1 MTKKTSKKASLLLIG
16 ITVVAAI
23 IWGYTTPKNAE
34 ADSTIVYKGAPVI
47 TVQTETEPAPIVEE
61 LVSDDTDT
69 VKDEADTVQDVAK
82 VTKYVTATSLNVR
95 KSPAGD
101 IVTTVPFNTS
111 VEVIEHRTDGWTSI
125 ARDGAIL
132 YVKTEHLS
140 DTKSEAAPTPRPNMV
155 LWKSN
160 VKLTY
165 YHAKGKDAH
174 DNPLDPNYTV
184 ASNVLPQYT
193 KLYIE
198 GIGYR
203 TVMDTGSSVLND
215 GRVDICCHTYNNKDC
230 LAYASKMPQRANVYI
245 VTD

>member
-16 ITVVAAI
+16 ITAVAAI
-23 IWGYTTPKNAE
+23 IWCYTTPKNAE
-34 ADSTIVYKGAPVI
+34 ADGTIVYKGVPVM
-47 TVQTETEPAPIVEE
+47 TVQTETEPATTVEE
-61 LVSDDTDT
+61 VVSEQNETEET
-69 VKDEADTVQDVAK
+69 EAVQEEVTK

-95 KSPAGD
+95 KSPAG
-101 IVTTVPFNTS
+101 VPFNTEL
-111 VEVIEHRTDGWTSI
+111 EVIEHRADGWTSI
-125 ARDGAIL
+125 AKDGAIL

-140 DTKSEAAPTPRPNMV
+140 DTKSEAAPTPKPNMV

-165 YHAKGKDAH
+165 YHAKGLDAH

-184 ASNVLPQYT
+184 ASNVLQQYT

-203 TVMDTGSSVLND
+203 TVMDTGSSDLND
-215 GRVDICCHTYNNKDC
+215 GRVDI
-230 LAYASKMPQRANVYI
+230 
-245 VTD
+245 

>member
-1 MTKKTSKKASLLLIG
+1 MTKKTSKKTSLLLIG
-16 ITVVAAI
+16 ITAVAAI
-23 IWGYTTPKNAE
+23 IWGYTTPKNVE
-34 ADSTIVYKGAPVI
+34 ADSTIVYKGVPVMA
-47 TVQTETEPAPIVEE
+47 VQMETEPAPIVEE
-61 LVSDDTDT
+61 LVSEQNETEET
-69 VKDEADTVQDVAK
+69 EAVQEDVAK

-101 IVTTVPFNTS
+101 IVTSVPFNTEL
-111 VEVIEHRTDGWTSI
+111 EVIEHRADGWTSI
-125 ARDGAIL
+125 AKDGTIL

-140 DTKSEAAPTPRPNMV
+140 DTKSEAAPTPGPNMV
-155 LWKSN
+155 LWKNN

-165 YHAKGKDAH
+165 YHAKGLDAH
-174 DNPLDPNYTV
+174 DNQLDPNYTV

-215 GRVDICCHTYNNKDC
+215 GRVDICCPTYNNKDC
-230 LAYASKMPQRANVYI
+230 LAYASKMPQKANVYI

>member
-1 MTKKTSKKASLLLIG
+1 MTKKTSKKTSLLLIG
-16 ITVVAAI
+16 ITAVAAI

-34 ADSTIVYKGAPVI
+34 ADSTIVYKGVPVM
-47 TVQTETEPAPIVEE
+47 TVQTETEPATTVEE
-61 LVSDDTDT
+61 VVSEQNETEETD
-69 VKDEADTVQDVAK
+69 AVQENVTK

-101 IVTTVPFNTS
+101 IVTSVPFNTEL
-111 VEVIEHRTDGWTSI
+111 EVIEHRADGWTSI
-125 ARDGAIL
+125 AKDGAIL

-140 DTKSEAAPTPRPNMV
+140 DTKSEAAPTPGPNMV
-155 LWKSN
+155 LWKNN

-165 YHAKGKDAH
+165 YHAKGLDAH
-174 DNPLDPNYTV
+174 DNQLDPNYTV

-215 GRVDICCHTYNNKDC
+215 GRVDICCPTYNNKDC

>member
-1 MTKKTSKKASLLLIG
+1 MTKKTSKKTSLLLVG
-16 ITVVAAI
+16 IAAVAAI
-23 IWGYTTPKNAE
+23 IWGYTAPKNAE
-34 ADSTIVYKGAPVI
+34 ADSTVVYKGIPVA
-47 TVQTETEPAPIVEE
+47 TVQTETEPATTVEE
-61 LVSDDTDT
+61 VVSEQNET
-69 VKDEADTVQDVAK
+69 EAVQDEVTK
-82 VTKYVTATSLNVR
+82 VIKYVTATSLNVR

-101 IVTTVPFNTS
+101 IVTSVPFNTEL
-111 VEVIEHRTDGWTSI
+111 EVIEHHADGWTSI
-125 ARDGAIL
+125 AKDGAIL

-140 DTKSEAAPTPRPNMV
+140 DTKSEAAPTPGPNMV
-155 LWKSN
+155 LWKNN

-165 YHAKGKDAH
+165 YHAKGLDAH
-174 DNPLDPNYTV
+174 DNQLDPNYTV

-215 GRVDICCHTYNNKDC
+215 GRVDICCPTYNNKDC

>member
-1 MTKKTSKKASLLLIG
+1 MKKRLAMLLVMMTCVVLLSAIYKDPQSADAASTTVYRGEPIISISSEKPKEVFAEEIVEPEIKEAKTTTMYVKAS
-16 ITVVAAI
+16 A
-23 IWGYTTPKNAE
+23 
-34 ADSTIVYKGAPVI
+34 
-47 TVQTETEPAPIVEE
+47 
-61 LVSDDTDT
+61 
-69 VKDEADTVQDVAK
+69 
-82 VTKYVTATSLNVR
+82 LNVR
-95 KSPAGD
+95 KSPAGE
-101 IVTTVPFNTS
+101 IHKTVPFNTEL
-111 VEVIEHRTDGWTSI
+111 EVIEHLNNGWTSI
-125 ARDGAIL
+125 SHDGSIL

-140 DTKSEAAPTPRPNMV
+140 DTKAEQAPTPRPNMV

-174 DNPLDPNYTV
+174 DNQLDPNYTV

-215 GRVDICCHTYNNKDC
+215 GRVDICCPTYNNKDC
-230 LAYASKMPQRANVYI
+230 LAYSSKMPQRANVYI